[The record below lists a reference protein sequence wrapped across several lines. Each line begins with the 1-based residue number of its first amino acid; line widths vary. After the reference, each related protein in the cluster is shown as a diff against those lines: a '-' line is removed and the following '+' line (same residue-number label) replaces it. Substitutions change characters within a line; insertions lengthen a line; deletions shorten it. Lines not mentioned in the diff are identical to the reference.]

1 MLEKKGVLDK
11 MVSDYLNTT
20 KMNYSITYEEWNLLK
35 MFANKLLSFHE
46 IIEVLSKSKIITLSI
61 VQRVYQLLLDHLD
74 SSIDALYNLLYG
86 ATRSTINIGQLMTL
100 KNTYKM
106 MKENLLK
113 YEWDLKKILCSL
125 LPQYWTHK

>member
-1 MLEKKGVLDK
+1 

-86 ATRSTINIGQLMTL
+86 ATRSTINIG
-100 KNTYKM
+100 
-106 MKENLLK
+106 
-113 YEWDLKKILCSL
+113 
-125 LPQYWTHK
+125 